1 MSTAESP
8 EQGRRRGRRPGS
20 SGTRAAILA
29 AASRHFAE
37 HGYDRGALRAI
48 AAEAGVDQRLIAYFF
63 GSKQEL
69 FVAAVGLPLNP
80 AEMLPDILAGDPAT
94 IDQRLAA
101 LLVEILEQSDLHQ
114 RLTGVVRAAASE
126 PAVAR
131 MMREF
136 LTRELFIPLTT
147 TLGNDNPRFRLNL
160 FGSQIVGLILA
171 RCVVGLE
178 PLASMPPQAV
188 ANAVAPTLRRYL
200 LDPLD

>member
-1 MSTAESP
+1 
-8 EQGRRRGRRPGS
+8 
-20 SGTRAAILA
+20 
-29 AASRHFAE
+29 
-37 HGYDRGALRAI
+37 
-48 AAEAGVDQRLIAYFF
+48 
-63 GSKQEL
+63 
-69 FVAAVGLPLNP
+69 
-80 AEMLPDILAGDPAT
+80 MLPDILAGDPTT